1 SIGAR
6 VAVMSFDGQLPP
18 KMRLLRA
25 AAELLAKSAGAPVS
39 TRQIT
44 QLAGVTAPTLYHHFG
59 DKEGLFDAVVSAGFE
74 EYVAGERDFA
84 PSGHPLEDIR
94 RMWDNHVQFGLNQP
108 ELYLVMFGNIRPESR
123 PAIVADA
130 EALMEEMLN
139 KAAAAGQLNVQPREA
154 ARSILAANVGVTLML
169 IAEPASERN
178 LELSTMTRDAMI
190 FAVSAEPASGPA
202 PGGTGKSSVVVA
214 AIALNAA
221 LQASHSDQLSS
232 SELKLFLEWLHRI
245 SNSSTSELGEII
257 GPSCNAAETTVRNSH
272 GNRDSCETT
281 HQHARTRPE
290 IR

>member
-1 SIGAR
+1 
-6 VAVMSFDGQLPP
+6 MSFEGQPP
-18 KMRLLRA
+18 AKMRLLQA
-25 AAELLAKSAGAPVS
+25 AAELLANSAGAPVS

-44 QLAGVTAPTLYHHFG
+44 QLAGVSAPTLYHHFG
-59 DKEGLFDAVVSAGFE
+59 DKEGLYDAVVSAGFE

-84 PSGHPLEDIR
+84 PSGQPLEDIR
-94 RMWDNHVQFGLNQP
+94 RMWDNHVHFGLNQP

-139 KAAAAGQLNVQPREA
+139 KAAAAGQLSVQPREA

-169 IAEPASERN
+169 IAEPAAERN
-178 LELSTMTRDAMI
+178 LDLSTMTRDAMI
-190 FAVSAEPASGPA
+190 FAVSSDQAEQAEAS
-202 PGGTGKSSVVVA
+202 GKSSVVVA

-245 SNSSTSELGEII
+245 S
-257 GPSCNAAETTVRNSH
+257 TT
-272 GNRDSCETT
+272 
-281 HQHARTRPE
+281 
-290 IR
+290 

>member
-1 SIGAR
+1 
-6 VAVMSFDGQLPP
+6 MSFEGQPP
-18 KMRLLRA
+18 AKMRLLRA
-25 AAELLAKSAGAPVS
+25 AAELLANSAGAPVS

-44 QLAGVTAPTLYHHFG
+44 QLAGVSAPTLYHHFG

-84 PSGHPLEDIR
+84 PSGQPLVDIR

-139 KAAAAGQLNVQPREA
+139 KAAAAGQLSVQPREA

-169 IAEPASERN
+169 IAEAVADRK
-178 LELSTMTRDAMI
+178 LDLSTMTRDAMI
-190 FAVSAEPASGPA
+190 YAVASDQAEQNGNETS
-202 PGGTGKSSVVVA
+202 GKSSVVVA

-221 LQASHSDQLSS
+221 LQSSHSDQLSS

-245 SNSSTSELGEII
+245 STSST
-257 GPSCNAAETTVRNSH
+257 T
-272 GNRDSCETT
+272 
-281 HQHARTRPE
+281 
-290 IR
+290 

>member
-1 SIGAR
+1 
-6 VAVMSFDGQLPP
+6 MSLDGQLAP
-18 KMRLLRA
+18 KILLFRA
-25 AAELLAKSAGAPVS
+25 AAELLANSGGSAVS

-59 DKEGLFDAVVSAGFE
+59 DKEGLFDAVVAAGFD

-84 PSGHPLEDIR
+84 PSGQPLEDIG
-94 RMWDNHVQFGLNQP
+94 RMWDNHVQFGLDQP

-139 KAAAAGQLNVQPREA
+139 KAAVAGQLNVPPREA

-169 IAEPASERN
+169 IAEKATERN
-178 LELSTMTRDAMI
+178 LELSAMTRDAMI
-190 FAVSAEPASGPA
+190 FAVSTEQARNDRPED
-202 PGGTGKSSVVVA
+202 TGKSSVVVA

-245 SNSSTSELGEII
+245 STSSTS
-257 GPSCNAAETTVRNSH
+257 
-272 GNRDSCETT
+272 
-281 HQHARTRPE
+281 
-290 IR
+290 

>member
-1 SIGAR
+1 MSI
-6 VAVMSFDGQLPP
+6 DGQLPP
-18 KMRLLRA
+18 KVRLLRA
-25 AAELLAKSAGAPVS
+25 AAGLLAKSGGAAVS

-59 DKEGLFDAVVSAGFE
+59 DKEGLFDAVVAAGFE

-84 PSGHPLEDIR
+84 PSGQPLEDIR
-94 RMWDNHVQFGLNQP
+94 RMWDQHVQFGLKQP

-123 PAIVADA
+123 PAVVADA

-139 KAAAAGQLNVQPREA
+139 KAAVAGQLAVPPKEA

-169 IAEPASERN
+169 ITEKAPERN
-178 LELSTMTRDAMI
+178 LELSVMTRDAMI
-190 FAVSAEPASGPA
+190 FAVSSEQAREAGQDS
-202 PGGTGKSSVVVA
+202 GKSPVVVA

-245 SNSSTSELGEII
+245 STSSTS
-257 GPSCNAAETTVRNSH
+257 
-272 GNRDSCETT
+272 
-281 HQHARTRPE
+281 
-290 IR
+290 

>member
-1 SIGAR
+1 
-6 VAVMSFDGQLPP
+6 MSFEGQPP
-18 KMRLLRA
+18 AKMRLLRA
-25 AAELLAKSAGAPVS
+25 AAELLANSAGAPVS

-44 QLAGVTAPTLYHHFG
+44 QLAGVSAPTLYHHFG

-84 PSGHPLEDIR
+84 PSGQPLEDIK

-139 KAAAAGQLNVQPREA
+139 KAAAAGQLSVQPREA

-169 IAEPASERN
+169 IAEAVADRN
-178 LELSTMTRDAMI
+178 LDLSTMTRDAMI
-190 FAVSAEPASGPA
+190 FAVASDQAEQGAGEAS
-202 PGGTGKSSVVVA
+202 GKSSVVVA

-245 SNSSTSELGEII
+245 STSPST
-257 GPSCNAAETTVRNSH
+257 
-272 GNRDSCETT
+272 
-281 HQHARTRPE
+281 
-290 IR
+290 

>member
-1 SIGAR
+1 
-6 VAVMSFDGQLPP
+6 MSFEGQPP
-18 KMRLLRA
+18 AKMRLLRA
-25 AAELLAKSAGAPVS
+25 AAELLANSAGAPVS

-44 QLAGVTAPTLYHHFG
+44 QLAGVSAPTLYHHFG

-84 PSGHPLEDIR
+84 PSGQPLVDIR

-139 KAAAAGQLNVQPREA
+139 KAAAAGQLSVQPREA

-169 IAEPASERN
+169 IAEAVVDRN
-178 LELSTMTRDAMI
+178 LDLSTMTRDAMI
-190 FAVSAEPASGPA
+190 FAVASDQAEQNGNETS
-202 PGGTGKSSVVVA
+202 GKSSVVVA

-221 LQASHSDQLSS
+221 LQSSHSDQLSS

-245 SNSSTSELGEII
+245 STSST
-257 GPSCNAAETTVRNSH
+257 T
-272 GNRDSCETT
+272 
-281 HQHARTRPE
+281 
-290 IR
+290 

>member
-1 SIGAR
+1 
-6 VAVMSFDGQLPP
+6 
-18 KMRLLRA
+18 MRLLRA
-25 AAELLAKSAGAPVS
+25 AAELLANSAGAPVS

-59 DKEGLFDAVVSAGFE
+59 DKEGLFDAVVAAGFE

-139 KAAAAGQLNVQPREA
+139 KAAMAGQLNVQPREA

-169 IAEPASERN
+169 IAEPATERN

-190 FAVSAEPASGPA
+190 FAVSAEQSAGAGPDHS
-202 PGGTGKSSVVVA
+202 GKSSVVVA

-221 LQASHSDQLSS
+221 LQSSHSDQLSS

-245 SNSSTSELGEII
+245 SSSSNG
-257 GPSCNAAETTVRNSH
+257 
-272 GNRDSCETT
+272 
-281 HQHARTRPE
+281 
-290 IR
+290 

>member
-1 SIGAR
+1 
-6 VAVMSFDGQLPP
+6 MSFDGQLPP

-25 AAELLAKSAGAPVS
+25 AAELLARSAGAPVS

-59 DKEGLFDAVVSAGFE
+59 DKEGLFDAVISAGFE

-84 PSGHPLEDIR
+84 PSGNPLEDIR

-139 KAAAAGQLNVQPREA
+139 KAAVHGQLNVPPREA

-169 IAEPASERN
+169 ISEPASDRN
-178 LELSTMTRDAMI
+178 LELSAMTRDAMI
-190 FAVSAEPASGPA
+190 DAVATDAAKQSAASES
-202 PGGTGKSSVVVA
+202 GKSSVVVA

-221 LQASHSDQLSS
+221 LQSSHSDQLSS

-245 SNSSTSELGEII
+245 STSSTG
-257 GPSCNAAETTVRNSH
+257 
-272 GNRDSCETT
+272 
-281 HQHARTRPE
+281 
-290 IR
+290 

>member
-1 SIGAR
+1 
-6 VAVMSFDGQLPP
+6 MSLDGQLAP
-18 KMRLLRA
+18 KIRLLRA
-25 AAELLAKSAGAPVS
+25 AAELLANSGGSAVS

-59 DKEGLFDAVVSAGFE
+59 DKEGLFDAVVAAGFD

-84 PSGHPLEDIR
+84 PSGQPLEDIG

-130 EALMEEMLN
+130 EVLMEEMLN
-139 KAAAAGQLNVQPREA
+139 KAAVAGQLNVPPREA

-169 IAEPASERN
+169 IAEKAPERN
-178 LELSTMTRDAMI
+178 LELSAMTRDAMI
-190 FAVSAEPASGPA
+190 FAVSTEQARNDRPEDA
-202 PGGTGKSSVVVA
+202 GKSSVVVA

-245 SNSSTSELGEII
+245 STSSTS
-257 GPSCNAAETTVRNSH
+257 
-272 GNRDSCETT
+272 
-281 HQHARTRPE
+281 
-290 IR
+290 